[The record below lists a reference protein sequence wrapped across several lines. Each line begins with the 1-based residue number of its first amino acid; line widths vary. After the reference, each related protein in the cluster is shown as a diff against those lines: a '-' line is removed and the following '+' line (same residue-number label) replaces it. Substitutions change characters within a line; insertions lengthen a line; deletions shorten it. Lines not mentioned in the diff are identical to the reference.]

1 MAGERFWS
9 SADGVDTGMV
19 SIISARSDILLVFE
33 MFLNPMCS

>member
-9 SADGVDTGMV
+9 SADRGDTGMV

-33 MFLNPMCS
+33 CF